1 MITLQLSAEERD
13 ELLRLIGSAFSD
25 TKIEFRR
32 TRNPEWR
39 DKLQQQEDMLASLVD
54 RLKEEAPVP

>member
-13 ELLRLIGSAFSD
+13 EPLRLIESAFSD

-39 DKLQQQEDMLASLVD
+39 DKLQQQEDILASLLD
-54 RLKEEAPVP
+54 RLRREVPVP

>member
-1 MITLQLSAEERD
+1 MITFELSAEER
-13 ELLRLIGSAFSD
+13 EEIVKLLENALAE

-39 DKLQQQEDMLASLVD
+39 DKLREEEEMYCALLD
-54 RLKEEAPVP
+54 RLKQVAPT